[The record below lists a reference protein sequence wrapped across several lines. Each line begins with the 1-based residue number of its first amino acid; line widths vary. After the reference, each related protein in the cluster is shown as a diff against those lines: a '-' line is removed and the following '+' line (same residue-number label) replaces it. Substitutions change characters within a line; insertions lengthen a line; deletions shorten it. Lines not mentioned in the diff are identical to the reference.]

1 MRAYDIILKKRNGA
15 KLSREEIE
23 FMVDGYVKGEIPDY
37 QMAAFLMT
45 IYFRHMDSE
54 ERAILT
60 ETMANS
66 GDKVDLSSIPGIKID
81 KHSTG
86 GVGDK
91 TTLVVGPIVA
101 SLGVPVAKMSGRALG
116 HTGGTIDKLESIP
129 GFRTTLSEEEFFN
142 NVRKIGIAIVGQTAN
157 LVPADKKIYALRDA
171 TATVDEVS
179 LIAASI
185 MSKKLAGGADGYVLD
200 VKVGSGAFMKTVED
214 ATELAEAM
222 VGIARSHG
230 KKAVAVLT
238 NMDVPLGKMVGNSLE
253 VLEAIE
259 TLKGKGPEDFTEL
272 CLNLSAWMCH
282 LAEKGTFEEC
292 LKQAKESLDRG
303 AALEKFRQLVVYQ
316 GGNPAVVE
324 RPYDILPMTD
334 KTIEFKTETEGY
346 ITSIDTEKIGIA
358 SNHLGAGRK
367 TKEDTIDYS
376 VGIEIVKKVGE
387 YVKPGE
393 TLAKMYISQK
403 SETEDAKN
411 LLRESYIIKK
421 VKPEEKPIILKI
433 VKSTTHRL

>member
-1 MRAYDIILKKRNGA
+1 MRAYDVILKKRNGE
-15 KLSREEIE
+15 KLTKEEIE
-23 FMVDGYVKGEIPDY
+23 FMVNGYVTGEIPDY
-37 QMAAFLMT
+37 QMAAFLMAV
-45 IYFRHMDSE
+45 YFRHMDAE

-60 ETMANS
+60 EVMANS
-66 GDKVDLSSIPGIKID
+66 GDKIDLSSIPGIKID

-129 GFRTTLSEEEFFN
+129 GFRTSLSEEEFFE
-142 NVRKIGIAIVGQTAN
+142 NVRKIGIAVVGQTAN

-200 VKVGSGAFMKTVED
+200 VKVGSGAFMKTLEQ
-214 ATELAEAM
+214 ATELAQAM
-222 VGIARSHG
+222 VGIAKSHG

-259 TLKGKGPEDFTEL
+259 TLKGNGPEDFTEL

-292 LKQAKESLDRG
+292 LKLAKDALKSG
-303 AALEKFRQLVVYQ
+303 KALEKFREFVKYQ
-316 GGNPAVVE
+316 GGNPEVVDKPLE
-324 RPYDILPMTD
+324 ILPMTD
-334 KTIEFKTETEGY
+334 KIIEFKAETEGY
-346 ITSIDTEKIGIA
+346 INAIDTEKIGIA
-358 SNHLGAGRK
+358 SNYLGAGRK

-376 VGIEIVKKVGE
+376 VGIEITKKLGD
-387 YVKPGE
+387 YVKPGDI
-393 TLAKMYISQK
+393 LAKLYVSQK
-403 SETEDAKN
+403 SEVEEAKK
-411 LLRESYIIKK
+411 LLKESYKIAAE
-421 VKPEEKPIILKI
+421 KPVLKPIILSI
-433 VKSTTHRL
+433 VQ

>member
-1 MRAYDIILKKRNGA
+1 VRAYDVILKKRNGG
-15 KLSREEIE
+15 KLSKDEIE
-23 FMVDGYVKGEIPDY
+23 FMVNGYVKGDIPDY
-37 QMAAFLMT
+37 QMAAFLMA
-45 IYFRHMDSE
+45 IYFKHMDGE

-66 GDKVDLSSIPGIKID
+66 GDKVGLSSIPGIKID

-129 GFRTTLSEEEFFN
+129 GFRTTLSEEEFFK
-142 NVRKIGIAIVGQTAN
+142 NVREIGIAVVGQTAN

-200 VKVGSGAFMKTVED
+200 VKVGSGAFMKTIED
-214 ATELAEAM
+214 ATELADAM
-222 VGIARSHG
+222 VGIARAHG
-230 KKAVAVLT
+230 KRAVAVLT

-253 VLEAIE
+253 VLEALE
-259 TLKGKGPEDFTEL
+259 TLKGNGPEDFTEL

-282 LAEKGTFEEC
+282 LAGKGTFEEC
-292 LKQAKESLDRG
+292 LKLAKESLDNG
-303 AALEKFRQLVVYQ
+303 AALNKFRQFVEYQ
-316 GGNPAVVE
+316 GGNPDVVE
-324 RPYDILPMTD
+324 RPYDVLPMTSNV
-334 KTIEFKTETEGY
+334 TEFKTEMEGY

-376 VGIEIVKKVGE
+376 VGIEIVSKVGD
-387 YVKPGE
+387 YVRPGD
-393 TLAKMYISQK
+393 TIAKMYVSQK
-403 SETEDAKN
+403 SEIEEAKE
-411 LLRESYIIKK
+411 LLKESYVISQE
-421 VKPEEKPIILKI
+421 KPLERPIILKV
-433 VKSTTHRL
+433 VK

>member
-1 MRAYDIILKKRNGA
+1 MRAYDVILKKRNGG
-15 KLSREEIE
+15 KLSKEEIE
-23 FMVDGYVKGEIPDY
+23 FMVNGYVKGDVPDY
-37 QMAAFLMT
+37 QMAAFLMA
-45 IYFRHMDSE
+45 IYFKHMDGE

-129 GFRTTLSEEEFFN
+129 GFRTTLSEEEFFK
-142 NVRKIGIAIVGQTAN
+142 NVREIGIAVVGQTAN

-200 VKVGSGAFMKTVED
+200 VKVGSGAFMKTIED

-222 VGIARSHG
+222 VGIARAHG
-230 KKAVAVLT
+230 KRAVAVLT

-259 TLKGKGPEDFTEL
+259 TLKGKGPKDFTEL

-292 LKQAKESLDRG
+292 LKLVKESLDNG
-303 AALEKFRQLVVYQ
+303 AALNKFRQFVEYQ
-316 GGNPAVVE
+316 GGNPDVVE
-324 RPYDILPMTD
+324 RPYDVLPMTND
-334 KTIEFKTETEGY
+334 VIEFKTEMEGY
-346 ITSIDTEKIGIA
+346 ITLIDTEKIGIA

-376 VGIEIVKKVGE
+376 VGIEIVSKVGD
-387 YVKPGE
+387 YVRPGD
-393 TLAKMYISQK
+393 TIAKMYVSQK
-403 SETEDAKN
+403 SEIEEAKE
-411 LLRESYIIKK
+411 LLKESYVISQE
-421 VKPEEKPIILKI
+421 KPLERPIILKV
-433 VKSTTHRL
+433 VK

>member
-1 MRAYDIILKKRNGA
+1 MRAYDIILKKRNGG
-15 KLSREEIE
+15 KLSKEEIE
-23 FMVDGYVKGEIPDY
+23 FMVSGYVKGDVPDY
-37 QMAAFLMT
+37 QMAAFLMA
-45 IYFRHMDSE
+45 IYFRHMDPE

-60 ETMANS
+60 EVMANS
-66 GDKVDLSSIPGIKID
+66 GDRIDLSSIPGIKID

-129 GFRTTLSEEEFFN
+129 GFRTALSEEEFFE

-179 LIAASI
+179 LIASSI

-200 VKVGSGAFMKTVED
+200 VKVGSGAFMKTLEQ

-222 VGIARSHG
+222 VGIAKAHG

-259 TLKGKGPEDFTEL
+259 TLKGNGPDDFTEL
-272 CLNLSAWMCH
+272 CLNLAAWMCH

-292 LKQAKESLDRG
+292 LKMAQEALESGR
-303 AALEKFRQLVVYQ
+303 ALEKFRQLVEHQ
-316 GGNPAVVE
+316 GGNPEVVD
-324 RPYDILPMTD
+324 RPTEVLPMTD
-334 KTIEFKTETEGY
+334 RTVEFTAPQNGY
-346 ITSIDTEKIGIA
+346 ITAIDTEKIGIA
-358 SNHLGAGRK
+358 SNYLGAGRK
-367 TKEDTIDYS
+367 TKEDTIDYR
-376 VGIEIVKKVGE
+376 VGIEILKKLGDYVEKGE
-387 YVKPGE
+387 PI
-393 TLAKMYISQK
+393 AKLYISEK
-403 SETEDAKN
+403 IDVDSALK
-411 LLRESYIIKK
+411 LLLESYEFSSE
-421 VKPEEKPIILKI
+421 KPEHKPIILGI
-433 VKSTTHRL
+433 VQ

>member
-1 MRAYDIILKKRNGA
+1 MRAYDVILKKRNGG
-15 KLSREEIE
+15 KLSKEEIE
-23 FMVDGYVKGEIPDY
+23 FMVNGYVKGDIPDY
-37 QMAAFLMT
+37 QMAAFLMA
-45 IYFRHMDSE
+45 IYFKHMDGE

-129 GFRTTLSEEEFFN
+129 GFRTTLSEEEFFK
-142 NVRKIGIAIVGQTAN
+142 NVREIGIAVVGQTVN

-200 VKVGSGAFMKTVED
+200 VKVGSGAFMKTIED

-222 VGIARSHG
+222 VGIARAHG
-230 KKAVAVLT
+230 KRAVAVLT

-259 TLKGKGPEDFTEL
+259 TLKGNGPEDFTEL

-292 LKQAKESLDRG
+292 LKLAKESLDNG
-303 AALEKFRQLVVYQ
+303 AALNKFRQFVEYQ
-316 GGNPAVVE
+316 GGNPDVVE
-324 RPYDILPMTD
+324 RPYDVLPMTND
-334 KTIEFKTETEGY
+334 VIEFKTEMEGY

-376 VGIEIVKKVGE
+376 VGIEIVSKVGD
-387 YVKPGE
+387 YVRPGD
-393 TLAKMYISQK
+393 TIAKMYVSQK
-403 SETEDAKN
+403 SEIEEAKEF
-411 LLRESYIIKK
+411 LKESYVISQE
-421 VKPEEKPIILKI
+421 KPLERPIILKV
-433 VKSTTHRL
+433 VK

>member
-1 MRAYDIILKKRNGA
+1 VRAYDVILKKRNGG
-15 KLSREEIE
+15 KLSKEEIE
-23 FMVDGYVKGEIPDY
+23 FMVNGYVKGDVPDY
-37 QMAAFLMT
+37 QMAAFLMA
-45 IYFRHMDSE
+45 IYFKHMDGE

-129 GFRTTLSEEEFFN
+129 GFRTTLSEEEFFK
-142 NVRKIGIAIVGQTAN
+142 NVREIGIAVVGQTAN

-200 VKVGSGAFMKTVED
+200 VKVGSGAFMKTIED

-222 VGIARSHG
+222 VGIARAHG
-230 KKAVAVLT
+230 KRAVAVLT

-259 TLKGKGPEDFTEL
+259 TLKGNGPEDFTEL

-292 LKQAKESLDRG
+292 LKLAKESLDNG
-303 AALEKFRQLVVYQ
+303 AALNKFRQFVEYQ
-316 GGNPAVVE
+316 GGNPDVVE
-324 RPYDILPMTD
+324 RPYDVLPMTND
-334 KTIEFKTETEGY
+334 VIEFKTEMEGY

-376 VGIEIVKKVGE
+376 VGIEIVSKVGD
-387 YVKPGE
+387 YVRPGD
-393 TLAKMYISQK
+393 TIAKMYVSQK
-403 SETEDAKN
+403 SEIEEAKE
-411 LLRESYIIKK
+411 LLKESYVISQE
-421 VKPEEKPIILKI
+421 KPLERPIILKV
-433 VKSTTHRL
+433 VK

>member
-1 MRAYDIILKKRNGA
+1 MRAYDIILKKRNGG
-15 KLSREEIE
+15 KLSKEEIE
-23 FMVDGYVKGEIPDY
+23 FMVNGYVKGEIPDY
-37 QMAAFLMT
+37 QMAAFLMA
-45 IYFRHMDSE
+45 IYFRHMDPE

-60 ETMANS
+60 EVMADS
-66 GDKVDLSSIPGIKID
+66 GDRIDLSSIPGIKID

-129 GFRTTLSEEEFFN
+129 GFRTSLSEEEFFE

-179 LIAASI
+179 LIASSI

-200 VKVGSGAFMKTVED
+200 VKVGSGAFMKTLEQ

-222 VGIARSHG
+222 VGIAKAHG

-259 TLKGKGPEDFTEL
+259 TLKGRGPEDFTEL
-272 CLNLSAWMCH
+272 CLNLAAWMCH
-282 LAEKGTFEEC
+282 LAEKGSFEEC
-292 LKQAKESLDRG
+292 LVMAKEALESG
-303 AALEKFRQLVVYQ
+303 KALEKFRQLVEYQ
-316 GGNPAVVE
+316 GGNPEVVD
-324 RPYDILPMTD
+324 RPTEILPMTD
-334 KTIEFKTETEGY
+334 KTVDFIATQDGY
-346 ITSIDTEKIGIA
+346 ITAIDTEKIGIA
-358 SNHLGAGRK
+358 SNYLGAGRK
-367 TKEDTIDYS
+367 TKEDTIDYR
-376 VGIEIVKKVGE
+376 VGIEILKKLGDYTKKGE
-387 YVKPGE
+387 PI
-393 TLAKMYISQK
+393 AKLYISEK
-403 SETEDAKN
+403 SDVESALK
-411 LLRESYIIKK
+411 LLSESYKFSDK
-421 VKPEEKPIILKI
+421 KPEHKPIILGI
-433 VKSTTHRL
+433 VK

>member
-1 MRAYDIILKKRNGA
+1 VRAYDVILKKRNGG
-15 KLSREEIE
+15 KLSKEEIE
-23 FMVDGYVKGEIPDY
+23 FMVNGYVKGDIPDY
-37 QMAAFLMT
+37 QMAAFLMA
-45 IYFRHMDSE
+45 IYFKHMDGE

-129 GFRTTLSEEEFFN
+129 GFRTTLSEEEFFK
-142 NVRKIGIAIVGQTAN
+142 NVREIGIAVVGQTAN

-200 VKVGSGAFMKTVED
+200 VKVGSGAFMKTIED

-222 VGIARSHG
+222 VGIARAHG
-230 KKAVAVLT
+230 KRAVAVLT

-259 TLKGKGPEDFTEL
+259 TLKGNGPEDFTEL

-292 LKQAKESLDRG
+292 LKLAKESLDNG
-303 AALEKFRQLVVYQ
+303 AALNKFRQFVEYQ
-316 GGNPAVVE
+316 GGNPDVVE
-324 RPYDILPMTD
+324 RPYDVLPMTND
-334 KTIEFKTETEGY
+334 VIEFKTEMEGY

-376 VGIEIVKKVGE
+376 VGIEIVSKVGD
-387 YVKPGE
+387 YVRPGD
-393 TLAKMYISQK
+393 TIAKMYVSQK
-403 SETEDAKN
+403 SEIEEAKE
-411 LLRESYIIKK
+411 LLKKSYVISQE
-421 VKPEEKPIILKI
+421 KPLERPIILKV
-433 VKSTTHRL
+433 VK

>member
-1 MRAYDIILKKRNGA
+1 MMRAYDIILKKRNGG
-15 KLSREEIE
+15 KLSKEEIE
-23 FMVDGYVKGEIPDY
+23 FMVSGYVKGDVPDY
-37 QMAAFLMT
+37 QMAAFLMA
-45 IYFRHMDSE
+45 IYFRHMDPE

-60 ETMANS
+60 EVMANS
-66 GDKVDLSSIPGIKID
+66 GDRIDLSSIPGIKID

-129 GFRTTLSEEEFFN
+129 GFRTALSEEEFFE

-179 LIAASI
+179 LIASSI

-200 VKVGSGAFMKTVED
+200 VKVGSGAFMKTLEQ

-222 VGIARSHG
+222 VGIAKAHG

-259 TLKGKGPEDFTEL
+259 TLKGNGPDDFTEL
-272 CLNLSAWMCH
+272 CLNLAAWMCH

-292 LKQAKESLDRG
+292 LKMVQEALESGR
-303 AALEKFRQLVVYQ
+303 ALEKFRQLVEYQ
-316 GGNPAVVE
+316 GGNPEVVD
-324 RPYDILPMTD
+324 RPAEILPMTD
-334 KTIEFKTETEGY
+334 KTVEFTAPQNGY
-346 ITSIDTEKIGIA
+346 ITAIDTEKIGIA
-358 SNHLGAGRK
+358 SNYLGAGRK
-367 TKEDTIDYS
+367 TKEDTIDYR
-376 VGIEIVKKVGE
+376 VGIEILKKLGDYVEKGE
-387 YVKPGE
+387 PI
-393 TLAKMYISQK
+393 AKLYISEK
-403 SETEDAKN
+403 SDVESALK
-411 LLRESYIIKK
+411 LLLESYEFSSE
-421 VKPEEKPIILKI
+421 KPEHKPIILGI
-433 VKSTTHRL
+433 VQ

>member
-1 MRAYDIILKKRNGA
+1 MRAYDVILKKRNGG
-15 KLSREEIE
+15 KLSKEEIE
-23 FMVDGYVKGEIPDY
+23 FMVNGYVKGDIPDY
-37 QMAAFLMT
+37 QMAAFLMA
-45 IYFRHMDSE
+45 IYFKHMDGE

-129 GFRTTLSEEEFFN
+129 GFRTTLSEEEFFK
-142 NVRKIGIAIVGQTAN
+142 NVREIGIAVVGQTAN

-200 VKVGSGAFMKTVED
+200 VKVGSGAFMKTIED

-222 VGIARSHG
+222 VGIARAHG
-230 KKAVAVLT
+230 KRAVAVLT

-259 TLKGKGPEDFTEL
+259 TLKGNGPEDFTEL

-292 LKQAKESLDRG
+292 LKLAKESLDNG
-303 AALEKFRQLVVYQ
+303 AALNKFRQFVEYQ
-316 GGNPAVVE
+316 GGNPDVVE
-324 RPYDILPMTD
+324 RPYDVLPMTND
-334 KTIEFKTETEGY
+334 VIKFKTEMEGY

-376 VGIEIVKKVGE
+376 VGIEIVSKVGD
-387 YVKPGE
+387 YVRPGD
-393 TLAKMYISQK
+393 TIAKMYVSQK
-403 SETEDAKN
+403 SEIEEAKEF
-411 LLRESYIIKK
+411 LKESYVISQE
-421 VKPEEKPIILKI
+421 KPLERPIILKV
-433 VKSTTHRL
+433 VK

>member
-1 MRAYDIILKKRNGA
+1 VRAYDVILKKRNGG
-15 KLSREEIE
+15 KLSKEEIE
-23 FMVDGYVKGEIPDY
+23 FMVNGYVKGDIPDY
-37 QMAAFLMT
+37 QMAAFLMA
-45 IYFRHMDSE
+45 IYFKHMDGE

-66 GDKVDLSSIPGIKID
+66 GDRVDLSSIPGIKID

-129 GFRTTLSEEEFFN
+129 GFRTTLSEEEFFK
-142 NVRKIGIAIVGQTAN
+142 NVREIGIAVVGQTAN

-200 VKVGSGAFMKTVED
+200 VKVGSGAFMKTIED

-222 VGIARSHG
+222 VGIARAHG
-230 KKAVAVLT
+230 KRAVAVLT

-259 TLKGKGPEDFTEL
+259 TLKGNGPEDFTEL

-292 LKQAKESLDRG
+292 LKLAKESLDNG
-303 AALEKFRQLVVYQ
+303 AALNKFRQFVEYQ
-316 GGNPAVVE
+316 GGNPDVVE
-324 RPYDILPMTD
+324 RPYDVLPMTND
-334 KTIEFKTETEGY
+334 VIEFKTEMEGY

-376 VGIEIVKKVGE
+376 VGIEIVSKVGD
-387 YVKPGE
+387 YVRPGD
-393 TLAKMYISQK
+393 TIAKMYVSQK
-403 SETEDAKN
+403 SEIEEAKEF
-411 LLRESYIIKK
+411 LKESYVISQE
-421 VKPEEKPIILKI
+421 KPLERPIILKV
-433 VKSTTHRL
+433 VK

>member
-1 MRAYDIILKKRNGA
+1 VRAYDVILKKRNGG
-15 KLSREEIE
+15 KLSKEEIE
-23 FMVDGYVKGEIPDY
+23 FMVNGYVKGDIPDY
-37 QMAAFLMT
+37 QMAAFLMA
-45 IYFRHMDSE
+45 IYFRHMDGE

-129 GFRTTLSEEEFFN
+129 GFRTTLSEEEFFK
-142 NVRKIGIAIVGQTAN
+142 NVREIGIAVVGQTAN

-200 VKVGSGAFMKTVED
+200 VKVGSGAFMKTIED

-222 VGIARSHG
+222 VGIARAHG
-230 KKAVAVLT
+230 KRAVAVLT

-282 LAEKGTFEEC
+282 LAGKGTFEEC
-292 LKQAKESLDRG
+292 LKLAKESLNNG
-303 AALEKFRQLVVYQ
+303 AALNKFRQFVQYQ
-316 GGNPAVVE
+316 GGNPDVVE
-324 RPYDILPMTD
+324 RPYDVLPMTNNV
-334 KTIEFKTETEGY
+334 IEFKTEMQGY
-346 ITSIDTEKIGIA
+346 ITSVDTEKIGIA

-376 VGIEIVKKVGE
+376 VGIEIVSKVGD
-387 YVKPGE
+387 YVKPGD
-393 TLAKMYISQK
+393 TIAKMYVSQK
-403 SETEDAKN
+403 SEIEEAKE
-411 LLRESYIIKK
+411 LLKESYVISQE
-421 VKPEEKPIILKI
+421 KPLERPIILKV
-433 VKSTTHRL
+433 VK

>member
-1 MRAYDIILKKRNGA
+1 MRAYDVILKKRNGG
-15 KLSREEIE
+15 KLSKDEIE
-23 FMVDGYVKGEIPDY
+23 FMVNGYVKGDIPDY
-37 QMAAFLMT
+37 QMAAFLMA
-45 IYFRHMDSE
+45 IYFKHMDGE

-66 GDKVDLSSIPGIKID
+66 GDKVGLSSIPGIKID

-129 GFRTTLSEEEFFN
+129 GFRTTLSEEEFFK
-142 NVRKIGIAIVGQTAN
+142 NVREIGIAVVGQTAN

-200 VKVGSGAFMKTVED
+200 VKVGSGAFMKTIED
-214 ATELAEAM
+214 ATELADAM
-222 VGIARSHG
+222 VGIARAHG
-230 KKAVAVLT
+230 KRAVAVLT

-253 VLEAIE
+253 VLEALE
-259 TLKGKGPEDFTEL
+259 TLKGNGPEDFTEL

-282 LAEKGTFEEC
+282 LAGKGTFEEC
-292 LKQAKESLDRG
+292 LKLAKESLDNG
-303 AALEKFRQLVVYQ
+303 AALNKFRQFVEYQ
-316 GGNPAVVE
+316 GGNPDVVE
-324 RPYDILPMTD
+324 RPYDVLPMTSNV
-334 KTIEFKTETEGY
+334 TEFKTEMEGY

-376 VGIEIVKKVGE
+376 VGIEIVSKVGD
-387 YVKPGE
+387 YVRPGD
-393 TLAKMYISQK
+393 TIAKMYVSQK
-403 SETEDAKN
+403 SEIEEAKE
-411 LLRESYIIKK
+411 LLKESYVISQE
-421 VKPEEKPIILKI
+421 KPLERPIILKV
-433 VKSTTHRL
+433 VK